1 MKKGSKT
8 VIITVGIMCF
18 ILVSLMFIQFN
29 TIQKVNVA
37 NLQSMRETELRSE
50 LASWNTKYQD
60 LNAQYQDILTK
71 KQQYSQSIGED
82 AKTMQLLQQELGN
95 SNTIL
100 GLTDV
105 EGKGVVVTLTDND
118 QVKIEAYD
126 LIELINELRL
136 SGAEAIS
143 INDERIVYN
152 SYVADINYSFI
163 MVDGN
168 RLTSPYVVK
177 AIGDQT
183 YLESG
188 LTAKQY
194 GYLDTVINGYGKTA
208 NIARQDDIKI
218 KKFTGTLNSDQIS
231 TQ

>member
-8 VIITVGIMCF
+8 VIITIGIMCF
-18 ILVSLMFIQFN
+18 ILVSVIFIQFN

-37 NLQSMRETELRSE
+37 NLQSMRETELRAE

-60 LNAQYQDILTK
+60 LNTQYQDILTK

-82 AKTMQLLQQELGN
+82 AKTTQLLQQELAN

-105 EGKGVVVTLTDND
+105 EGKGVVVTLKDND
-118 QVKIEAYD
+118 QAKIEAYD

-143 INDERIVYN
+143 INGERIVYN
-152 SYVADINYSFI
+152 SYIADINYSFI
-163 MVDGN
+163 MLDGN
-168 RLTSPYVVK
+168 RLTSPYVVQ

-188 LTAKQY
+188 ITAKQY
-194 GYLDTVINGYGKTA
+194 GYMDTVINGYGKTA
-208 NIARQDDIKI
+208 EIERQDNIKI
-218 KKFTGTLNSDQIS
+218 KKFEGDLK
-231 TQ
+231 